1 MRNLKRA
8 LSLALASVMLLGMM
22 VVGSSAAFADADEIV
37 NKEAVEITAGL
48 GLFAGSDGKFN
59 PTGTVTRA
67 QMATVIV
74 KMLYGSEINA
84 DQFKGA
90 GKFSD
95 TAAFEGGWAEGYI
108 NLCSNLGIVGGYGD
122 GTFKPGNAVTTAE
135 AVTMIINALGVDAG
149 AGTWPLTV
157 MSKAEEM
164 KLFAELA
171 VKPGTNV
178 ALTRDQLASIV
189 LEGIKYSP
197 KGTSGYSVPGVNF
210 IFTDVADALTAAL
223 QLNLTA
229 GDVKEVIGDDALIN
243 SVFEVKTATGI
254 VTANQATRTDSEGV
268 SVIGG
273 FEYAIETG
281 LEDIGRYV
289 TVYFKETYTN
299 EKDPGLTYCL
309 VDEATKIVLSEKIEA
324 GETNQA
330 KQFRAAFGSK
340 AINTSNAVS
349 FAGYVLEQS
358 TDLGNFS
365 VANQT
370 ADKGTYYIDEDN
382 NLKAYV
388 KNASSVVTTVTKIN
402 TAEGKESIT
411 LAGVGALKNNADE
424 DVVVEY
430 EGIAQDDVVTYT
442 KAGEIYT
449 LSATT
454 SVEGKLAKK
463 STTKVDGITY
473 DVLTVDG
480 KDYIVNT
487 GANNTGLQDDA
498 STLTNFNNTYK
509 FVIAANGKIVG
520 WEIVS
525 GQADLTNV
533 VYVVA
538 VYEVAA
544 TDNTYGTQSYK
555 LYAQGIDMAGKEV
568 TYVLAVAQDDKND
581 VDGDGNNQLDVL
593 YDEGYTAMGL
603 TYAPNS
609 TLSGFSAGFYSF
621 EKSNVNKAAALG
633 VMIPDAVPTAY
644 DKTTAPLYEKA
655 TDMIGENLTGKSTN
669 IKTTEGTAY
678 LTENTKFL
686 VYEGS
691 KTTLSSALTTG
702 SITHNFTADAPILLS
717 RNSDG
722 NKIVEVVVIN
732 KDPDSIV
739 TGDYIYI
746 ADTKIDYTN
755 DMGNVYSVYDAEG
768 QVIEIT
774 VDGAVGAGFYQF
786 ATDAEG
792 LTTLTNINGAT
803 DVKLNQKF
811 DTVFNNE
818 LVTGNIDHFDVSKAI
833 IVDTRDEDLI
843 EGSEVYKIETVADMM
858 SLKSIDDAEIYMDIY
873 VDSADE
879 TVSIIFITKV
889 VALYTPDDG
898 EKLTFIKAD
907 VVDGDVIV
915 WAAKTDANKE
925 EVKVEVD
932 MTLVEAQALSGTI
945 TYKAAGNEF

>member
-22 VVGSSAAFADADEIV
+22 VVGTSAAFSDADTIV

-48 GLFAGSDGKFN
+48 GLFAGSEGKFN

-95 TAAFEGGWAEGYI
+95 TVAFEGGWAEGYI
-108 NLCSNLGIVGGYGD
+108 NLCANLGIVGGYGD

-197 KGTSGYSVPGVNF
+197 KGITGYTVPGVNF
-210 IFTDVADALTAAL
+210 IFTDVADALNAVG
-223 QLNLTA
+223 A
-229 GDVKEVIGDDALIN
+229 GNAHLIEEVIGDDALIN
-243 SVFEVKTATGI
+243 SVFEVKTAKGI

-273 FEYAIETG
+273 YEYAIETG

-289 TVYFKETYTN
+289 TVYFKEAYTN

-330 KQFRAAFGSK
+330 KQFRAAFGTK
-340 AINTSNAVS
+340 AINTANTVT
-349 FAGYVLEQS
+349 FAGYVAEQ
-358 TDLGNFS
+358 
-365 VANQT
+365 VANLGTFNTTAQT
-370 ADKGTYYIDEDN
+370 ADTGVYYIDADN
-382 NLKAYV
+382 NLISYV
-388 KNASSVVTTVTKIN
+388 KNVSPIVTTVTKVN
-402 TAEGKESIT
+402 TTAGKESIT

-430 EGIAQDDVVTYT
+430 EGIAQDDVITYT

-449 LSATT
+449 LTATT

-463 STTKVDGITY
+463 STTKIDGTTY
-473 DVLTVDG
+473 NVLTVDG

-487 GANNTGLQDDA
+487 GANNT
-498 STLTNFNNTYK
+498 TLDTTVSNLNNFNNTYK
-509 FVIAANGKIVG
+509 FYIAANGKIVG
-520 WEIVS
+520 WDIVS

-538 VYEVAA
+538 AYEVSSVDA
-544 TDNTYGTQSYK
+544 TYGTTSYK
-555 LYAQGIDMAGKEV
+555 VIAQGIDMEGKEV
-568 TYVLAVAQDDKND
+568 TYVVAVADDSTDMDND
-581 VDGDGNNQLDVL
+581 NNTTNDTL
-593 YDEGYTAMGL
+593 YDDGLAEMGL
-603 TYAPNS
+603 TYVPGTS
-609 TLSGFSAGFYSF
+609 LTGFTAGFYSF

-633 VMIPDAVPTAY
+633 VMIPTGVATAY
-644 DKTTAPLYEKA
+644 DKATAPLYEKA

-691 KTTLSSALTTG
+691 KTTLSTALTVG
-702 SITHNFTADAPILLS
+702 SITHNFVADAPVLLT
-717 RNSDG
+717 RNADG
-722 NKIVEVVVIN
+722 NKIVEVIVIN
-732 KDPDSIV
+732 KDPDSVV
-739 TGDYIYI
+739 TGDYIYV
-746 ADTKIDYTN
+746 ADTQAVYTN
-755 DMGNVYSVYDAEG
+755 DKGNVYEVFNAKGE
-768 QVIEIT
+768 VIEIT
-774 VDGAVGAGFYQF
+774 VDGAVSTGFHQF

-792 LTTLTNINGAT
+792 VTTLTSINAAT
-803 DVKLNQKF
+803 DVKRNQLF
-811 DTVFNNE
+811 DTVFGNK
-818 LVTGNIDHFDVSKAI
+818 LVTNGIDHYDLTGAI
-833 IVDTRDEDLI
+833 IIDVRDEELI
-843 EGSEVYKIETVADMM
+843 EGSEVYKIETIKDMQ
-858 SLKSIDDAEIYMDIY
+858 SLKSIDAAEIYMDIY

-898 EKLTFIKAD
+898 EALTFVRAAT
-907 VVDGDVIV
+907 VDGETVV
-915 WAAKTDANKE
+915 WATKTDATAE

-932 MTLVEAQALSGTI
+932 MTLTAAQALTGTI
-945 TYKAAGNEF
+945 TYDAANNKF